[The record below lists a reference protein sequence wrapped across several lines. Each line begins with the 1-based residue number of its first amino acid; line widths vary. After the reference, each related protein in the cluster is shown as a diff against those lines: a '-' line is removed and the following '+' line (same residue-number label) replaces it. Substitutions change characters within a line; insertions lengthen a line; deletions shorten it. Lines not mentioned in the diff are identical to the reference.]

1 MDKSDIGDCVACKHF
16 EGCKGPK
23 FCLGF
28 ISKSGVYWRDEF
40 IQEAIEEIEA
50 MEKGQKH
57 DEGKPDW
64 HCVPLEVVAL
74 LVPVFEAGIKK
85 GYGRF
90 NCLQPFDDA
99 DRRFYSGKMRHT
111 AACQLDPLA
120 KDEETGCYHEA
131 QAAFNALMRLY
142 HALRVKK

>member
-1 MDKSDIGDCVACKHF
+1 MESCKDCLHINFCPGIS
-16 EGCKGPK
+16 GCRGYSSAGK
-23 FCLGF
+23 
-28 ISKSGVYWRDEF
+28 IYWRDAVKK
-40 IQEAIEEIEA
+40 EA
-50 MEKGQKH
+50 GQKH

-64 HCVPLEVVAL
+64 HCVPLEVIEL

-90 NCLQPFDDA
+90 NCLDKFVDA

-111 AACQLDPLA
+111 AASQMDPLA

-131 QAAFNALMRLY
+131 QSAFNSLMRLY
-142 HALRVKK
+142 HAKKEAGL